1 MTTNNKYHGINTS
14 FKRNGKF
21 PIDADSL
28 FSSLEKANEYL
39 NVELTSAIPATIIG
53 IYNEQ
58 DSSENGVYEV
68 VKTERGLELFR
79 LSRQDNN
86 LTYDDLSS
94 AVAQLN
100 SEVRLLSNNQT
111 QLRDDLV
118 QQNQSLSQLIDS
130 VKSEINDINQQ
141 ISVYDP
147 SIVSINEK
155 ISNILNILN
164 NLQKQVDDDIEFWYG
179 NGSPLPYQS
188 GDEIISSEEGANVYP
203 YTQWDEYESHV
214 GDIYLNSIDGS
225 AWRFVYQDNGYW
237 IRIAD
242 ELSGKV
248 LQQIQQLYDLINA
261 TKELIPK
268 NVSQLE
274 NDAGYL
280 TEHQPLS
287 EYAKISDVNA
297 ALDLKQ
303 DKGDYVLKNELPNFS
318 TFALKTDIKEWLLNT
333 TFLEYK
339 TFVSN
344 NYLLKTDITGYAT
357 QDWVNAQGFLKSF
370 TIPDG
375 YATQDWV
382 NAQGFL
388 KNFSIPDNYAT
399 QEWVNTQGF
408 LKDFTIPDNYATKEW
423 VLEKG
428 YISSSE
434 PVDLS
439 NYALKDH
446 THDNYALKQHEHP
459 QYSTTNHTHTQYALS
474 DHTHDQYVLK
484 DDLPN
489 FDNYALKTDLPNL
502 EGYATQAWVGQ
513 QGFITQLK
521 TINGNLLIGTGNIEI
536 STSNPVD
543 LSNYALKDHTHD
555 AYALKQHEH
564 SQYATVNHNH
574 TQYSLTDHTHSE
586 YALKTDL
593 PNLENYT
600 TKTWI
605 SQQGFITQLKTINGI
620 SLIGTGDIEITSS
633 GSIDLS
639 NYALKDHTHDAYALK
654 QHEHTEYAIAN
665 HTHQQYALSDH
676 THDNYALKTDLPN
689 LDSYATKEWVGQQG
703 FITQLKTI
711 NGINLVGS
719 GNIQISSS
727 ETVDLSNYA
736 LKDHTHDTYALK
748 QHEHSEYALTNHT
761 HTQYALADHV
771 HNNYALKTE
780 LPDLSNYALK
790 TDIPSLEGYATQEWV
805 NQQNFISSLKTI
817 NGNSLIGTGD
827 IQISSSGPIDLSGY
841 ALKDH
846 THDIYALTEHT
857 HDEYALKTELP
868 SLEGYATQTWV
879 QEQGFVTQLKTI
891 NGNSLIG
898 NGDIQ
903 ISESGS
909 VDLSNYALKNHTH
922 DYSNVYSA
930 IGHTHINNT
939 KFILK
944 KTYPSYMSIQQL
956 NENKPD
962 RYNNIYWAASTGSH
976 QINLYDDD
984 ELVHILEDGKALKW
998 TINGHNN
1005 SNFVTID
1012 NSKNSPVY
1020 LYFKCPKDGTNGQL
1034 YSSVTPIN
1042 SNDSFYYFLFGVV
1055 LTQSDYIIVEDV
1067 RSGVRFVNSIVD
1079 VNHSALL
1086 KNDMTNYTNE
1096 LNTNFTLG

>member
-58 DSSENGVYEV
+58 NSSENGVYEV
-68 VKTERGLELFR
+68 VKTENGLELFR
-79 LSRQDNN
+79 LSRQEGN
-86 LTYDDLSS
+86 LTYDELSN

-100 SEVRLLSNNQT
+100 SEVRLLSSNQT
-111 QLRDDLV
+111 QLSNNLV

-147 SIVSINEK
+147 SITSINEK

-179 NGSPLPYQS
+179 SGNPLPYQS
-188 GDEIISSEEGANVYP
+188 GDNIISSEEGANVYP
-203 YTQWDEYESHV
+203 YTQWNEYESHV

-225 AWRFVYQDNGYW
+225 AWRFVYQNDGYW

-261 TKELIPK
+261 TKELIPV
-268 NVSQLE
+268 NISQLN
-274 NDAGYL
+274 NDSGYL
-280 TEHQPLS
+280 TEHQSLS
-287 EYAKISDVNA
+287 EYAKTSDVNA

-303 DKGDYVLKNELPNFS
+303 EKGDYILRNELPNFS

-370 TIPDG
+370 I
-375 YATQDWV
+375 
-382 NAQGFL
+382 
-388 KNFSIPDNYAT
+388 IPDNYAT
-399 QEWVNTQGF
+399 QDWVNTQGF

-446 THDNYALKQHEHP
+446 THD
-459 QYSTTNHTHTQYALS
+459 
-474 DHTHDQYVLK
+474 
-484 DDLPN
+484 
-489 FDNYALKTDLPNL
+489 
-502 EGYATQAWVGQ
+502 
-513 QGFITQLK
+513 
-521 TINGNLLIGTGNIEI
+521 
-536 STSNPVD
+536 
-543 LSNYALKDHTHD
+543 

-564 SQYATVNHNH
+564 SQYATINHNH

-586 YALKTDL
+586 YALKTDI
-593 PNLENYT
+593 PSLENYT

-620 SLIGTGDIEITSS
+620 SLVGTGDIEITSS
-633 GSIDLS
+633 GSVDLS
-639 NYALKDHTHDAYALK
+639 NYALKDHTHDSYALK
-654 QHEHTEYAIAN
+654 QHEHTEYAIVN
-665 HTHQQYALSDH
+665 HTHPQYALSDH

-719 GNIQISSS
+719 GDIQISSS

-736 LKDHTHDTYALK
+736 LKDHTHDNYALK

-771 HNNYALKTE
+771 HNNYVLKTE
-780 LPDLSNYALK
+780 LPDLNNYALK

-817 NGNSLIGTGD
+817 NGNSLIGSGD
-827 IQISSSGPIDLSGY
+827 IQISSSGPVDLSGY

-846 THDIYALTEHT
+846 THDIYALKEHT
-857 HDEYALKTELP
+857 HDQYALKTELP
-868 SLEGYATQTWV
+868 SLDGYATQTWV

-922 DYSNVYSA
+922 DYSNIYSA
-930 IGHTHINNT
+930 IDHTHINNT

-962 RYNNIYWAASTGSH
+962 RYNNIYWSTDTGSH

-984 ELVHILEDGKALKW
+984 ELIHILEDGKAFKW

-1034 YSSVTPIN
+1034 YSSVTTIN
-1042 SNDSFYYFLFGVV
+1042 SNDSDYYFLFGVV
-1055 LTQSDYIIVEDV
+1055 LTQGSDFIIVEDV

-1086 KNDMTNYTNE
+1086 KNDMTDYINA
-1096 LNTNFTLG
+1096 LNNTTFTLA

>member
-58 DSSENGVYEV
+58 NSSENGVYEV

-111 QLRDDLV
+111 QLSNDLV
-118 QQNQSLSQLIDS
+118 QSNQSLSQLIDS

-141 ISVYDP
+141 INVYNP
-147 SIVSINEK
+147 SITSINEK

-179 NGSPLPYQS
+179 SGNPLPYQS

-203 YTQWDEYESHV
+203 YSQWDEYESHV

-225 AWRFVYQDNGYW
+225 AWRFVYQNDGYW

-248 LQQIQQLYDLINA
+248 MQQIQQLYDLINA
-261 TKELIPK
+261 TKELIPA
-268 NVSQLE
+268 NVSQLN

-280 TEHQPLS
+280 TEHQSLA
-287 EYAKISDVNA
+287 EYAKTSDVNA

-303 DKGDYVLKNELPNFS
+303 EKGDYVLRNDLPNFS

-344 NYLLKTDITGYAT
+344 NYLLKTDI
-357 QDWVNAQGFLKSF
+357 V
-370 TIPDG
+370 G

-388 KNFSIPDNYAT
+388 KNFTIPEGYAT
-399 QEWVNTQGF
+399 QDWVNTQGF

-446 THDNYALKQHEHP
+446 THDIYALKQHEHP

-484 DDLPN
+484 NDLPN

-521 TINGNLLIGTGNIEI
+521 TINGNILIGTGDIEI
-536 STSNPVD
+536 ATSTPVD

-574 TQYSLTDHTHSE
+574 TQYSLTDHTH
-586 YALKTDL
+586 
-593 PNLENYT
+593 
-600 TKTWI
+600 
-605 SQQGFITQLKTINGI
+605 
-620 SLIGTGDIEITSS
+620 
-633 GSIDLS
+633 
-639 NYALKDHTHDAYALK
+639 
-654 QHEHTEYAIAN
+654 
-665 HTHQQYALSDH
+665 
-676 THDNYALKTDLPN
+676 DNYALKTDLPN
-689 LDSYATKEWVGQQG
+689 LDTYATKEWVGQQG

-719 GNIQISSS
+719 GDIQISSS
-727 ETVDLSNYA
+727 GTVDLSNYA

-748 QHEHSEYALTNHT
+748 QHEHPEYATTNHT

-771 HNNYALKTE
+771 HSNYALKTE
-780 LPDLSNYALK
+780 LPDLNNYALK
-790 TDIPSLEGYATQEWV
+790 TDIPSLEGYVTQEWV
-805 NQQNFISSLKTI
+805 NQQNFINSLKTI

-827 IQISSSGPIDLSGY
+827 IQISSSETVNLSNY
-841 ALKDH
+841 ALKNH

-857 HDEYALKTELP
+857 HDQYALKTELP
-868 SLEGYATQTWV
+868 SLDGYATQTWV

-898 NGDIQ
+898 TGDIQ
-903 ISESGS
+903 ISQSGS
-909 VDLSNYALKNHTH
+909 VDLSGYALK
-922 DYSNVYSA
+922 D
-930 IGHTHINNT
+930 HTHINNT

-962 RYNNIYWAASTGSH
+962 RYNNIYWSADTGSH

-984 ELVHILEDGKALKW
+984 ELVHILEDGKVFKW
-998 TINGHNN
+998 TIDGHNN
-1005 SNFVTID
+1005 SSFVTID

-1034 YSSVTPIN
+1034 YSSVTTIN
-1042 SNDSFYYFLFGVV
+1042 SNDSDYYFLFGVV
-1055 LTQSDYIIVEDV
+1055 LTQGSDFIIVEDV

-1086 KNDMTNYTNE
+1086 KNDMTDYINA
-1096 LNTNFTLG
+1096 LNNTTFTLA

>member
-28 FSSLEKANEYL
+28 FSSLEAANEYL

-68 VKTERGLELFR
+68 VKTENGLELFR
-79 LSRQDNN
+79 LSRQENN
-86 LTYDDLSS
+86 LTYEDLSS

-111 QLRDDLV
+111 QLSDNLV

-130 VKSEINDINQQ
+130 VQSEVNDINQQ

-147 SIVSINEK
+147 SITSINEK
-155 ISNILNILN
+155 ITNIINILN

-179 NGSPLPYQS
+179 SGNPLPYQS
-188 GDEIISSEEGANVYP
+188 GDDIISSEEGANVYP
-203 YTQWDEYESHV
+203 YSQWDEYESHI

-242 ELSGKV
+242 ELSGRV

-261 TKELIPK
+261 TKELIPV

-280 TEHQPLS
+280 TEHQSLA
-287 EYAKISDVNA
+287 EYARTSDVNA

-303 DKGDYVLKNELPNFS
+303 DKGDYVLRNDLPNFS
-318 TFALKTDIKEWLLNT
+318 TFALKTDIKDWLLNT

-344 NYLLKTDITGYAT
+344 NYLLKTDIAGYAT
-357 QDWVNAQGFLKSF
+357 QDWVNAQGFLKQ
-370 TIPDG
+370 I
-375 YATQDWV
+375 
-382 NAQGFL
+382 
-388 KNFSIPDNYAT
+388 I
-399 QEWVNTQGF
+399 
-408 LKDFTIPDNYATKEW
+408 IPDNYATKEW

-446 THDNYALKQHEHP
+446 THDTYALKQHEHL

-489 FDNYALKTDLPNL
+489 FDNYALKTD
-502 EGYATQAWVGQ
+502 
-513 QGFITQLK
+513 
-521 TINGNLLIGTGNIEI
+521 
-536 STSNPVD
+536 
-543 LSNYALKDHTHD
+543 
-555 AYALKQHEH
+555 
-564 SQYATVNHNH
+564 
-574 TQYSLTDHTHSE
+574 
-586 YALKTDL
+586 
-593 PNLENYT
+593 
-600 TKTWI
+600 
-605 SQQGFITQLKTINGI
+605 
-620 SLIGTGDIEITSS
+620 
-633 GSIDLS
+633 
-639 NYALKDHTHDAYALK
+639 
-654 QHEHTEYAIAN
+654 
-665 HTHQQYALSDH
+665 
-676 THDNYALKTDLPN
+676 
-689 LDSYATKEWVGQQG
+689 
-703 FITQLKTI
+703 
-711 NGINLVGS
+711 
-719 GNIQISSS
+719 
-727 ETVDLSNYA
+727 
-736 LKDHTHDTYALK
+736 
-748 QHEHSEYALTNHT
+748 
-761 HTQYALADHV
+761 
-771 HNNYALKTE
+771 
-780 LPDLSNYALK
+780 
-790 TDIPSLEGYATQEWV
+790 IPSLEGYATQEWV
-805 NQQNFISSLKTI
+805 NQQNFISS
-817 NGNSLIGTGD
+817 
-827 IQISSSGPIDLSGY
+827 
-841 ALKDH
+841 
-846 THDIYALTEHT
+846 
-857 HDEYALKTELP
+857 
-868 SLEGYATQTWV
+868 
-879 QEQGFVTQLKTI
+879 LKTI

-922 DYSNVYSA
+922 DYSNIYSA
-930 IGHTHINNT
+930 ITHAHINNT

-944 KTYPSYMSIQQL
+944 KTYPSYMSLQQL
-956 NENKPD
+956 DENGPD
-962 RYNNIYWAASTGSH
+962 RYNNIYWSADTGSN

-984 ELVHILEDGKALKW
+984 ELVYILEDDKSLKW

-1012 NSKNSPVY
+1012 NSENSPVY
-1020 LYFKCPKDGTNGQL
+1020 LYFKCPKGGTNGQL
-1034 YSSVTPIN
+1034 YSSVTTVN
-1042 SNDSFYYFLFGVV
+1042 SNDSDYYFLFGVV
-1055 LTQSDYIIVEDV
+1055 LTQGSDFIIVEDV

-1086 KNDMTNYTNE
+1086 KNDMTSYINA
-1096 LNTNFTLG
+1096 LNNTTFTLV

>member
-39 NVELTSAIPATIIG
+39 NIELTSAIPATIIG

-58 DSSENGVYEV
+58 NSSENGVYEV

-179 NGSPLPYQS
+179 NGNPLPYQS

-225 AWRFVYQDNGYW
+225 AWRFIYQDNGYW

-280 TEHQPLS
+280 TEHQSLS

-297 ALDLKQ
+297 ALDQKQ
-303 DKGDYVLKNELPNFS
+303 DKGDYVFKNELPNFN

-344 NYLLKTDITGYAT
+344 NYLLKTDIAGYAT

-388 KNFSIPDNYAT
+388 KSFSIPDNYAT
-399 QEWVNTQGF
+399 QDWVNTQGF
-408 LKDFTIPDNYATKEW
+408 LKGFTIPDNYATKEW

-474 DHTHDQYVLK
+474 DHTHD
-484 DDLPN
+484 
-489 FDNYALKTDLPNL
+489 
-502 EGYATQAWVGQ
+502 
-513 QGFITQLK
+513 
-521 TINGNLLIGTGNIEI
+521 
-536 STSNPVD
+536 
-543 LSNYALKDHTHD
+543 
-555 AYALKQHEH
+555 
-564 SQYATVNHNH
+564 
-574 TQYSLTDHTHSE
+574 
-586 YALKTDL
+586 
-593 PNLENYT
+593 
-600 TKTWI
+600 
-605 SQQGFITQLKTINGI
+605 
-620 SLIGTGDIEITSS
+620 
-633 GSIDLS
+633 
-639 NYALKDHTHDAYALK
+639 
-654 QHEHTEYAIAN
+654 
-665 HTHQQYALSDH
+665 
-676 THDNYALKTDLPN
+676 NYALKTDLPN

-719 GNIQISSS
+719 GDIQISSS

-857 HDEYALKTELP
+857 HDQYALKTELP

-1034 YSSVTPIN
+1034 YASVTPIN

-1086 KNDMTNYTNE
+1086 KNDMTNYINE

>member
-14 FKRNGKF
+14 FKRNGNF

-39 NVELTSAIPATIIG
+39 NTELTSAIPATIIG

-86 LTYDDLSS
+86 FTYDDLSS

-111 QLRDDLV
+111 QLRDNLV

-141 ISVYDP
+141 ISVYNP

-179 NGSPLPYQS
+179 SGNPLPYQS

-203 YTQWDEYESHV
+203 YSQWDEYESHV

-261 TKELIPK
+261 TKELIPV

-280 TEHQPLS
+280 TEHQSLS

-297 ALDLKQ
+297 LLDLKQ
-303 DKGDYVLKNELPNFS
+303 DKGDYVLKNDLPNFN

-344 NYLLKTDITGYAT
+344 NYLLKTDIAGYAT
-357 QDWVNAQGFLKSF
+357 QDWVNAQGFLKNF
-370 TIPDG
+370 TIPEG

-408 LKDFTIPDNYATKEW
+408 LKGFTIPDNYATKEW

-446 THDNYALKQHEHP
+446 THDIYALKQHEHP

-586 YALKTDL
+586 YALKTDI

-665 HTHQQYALSDH
+665 HTHSQYALSDH

-703 FITQLKTI
+703 FVTQLKTI
-711 NGINLVGS
+711 NGISLVGS
-719 GNIQISSS
+719 GDIQISSS

-736 LKDHTHDTYALK
+736 LK
-748 QHEHSEYALTNHT
+748 N
-761 HTQYALADHV
+761 
-771 HNNYALKTE
+771 
-780 LPDLSNYALK
+780 
-790 TDIPSLEGYATQEWV
+790 
-805 NQQNFISSLKTI
+805 
-817 NGNSLIGTGD
+817 
-827 IQISSSGPIDLSGY
+827 
-841 ALKDH
+841 H

-857 HDEYALKTELP
+857 HDQYALKTELP
-868 SLEGYATQTWV
+868 SLVGYATQTWV
-879 QEQGFVTQLKTI
+879 QEQGFVTHLKTI

-939 KFILK
+939 KFVLK

-1096 LNTNFTLG
+1096 LNTDFTLG